1 METKETKEAEQ
12 SKAESTAKV
21 VEQAKAKPVGEVDVT
36 QKITRYLRWGVVA
49 LVLLIGLAVGGA
61 WAYQHRRPPVVMTDA
76 IVKEA
81 ATVVTAPGNAKV
93 VALQVENGDH
103 VEAGDVLMTLEPA
116 VTDEDVARLE
126 QNAEMAKDSLA
137 SLRRGIPVTR
147 EITIP
152 AAPAPAPVAPT
163 PSVSSAE
170 VSQARARME
179 RMNELFAMG
188 AVSARQK
195 DEAAAAY
202 QSALAGSQVSA
213 PAPPPSSA
221 PTVSYETVMQ
231 PASAEQIQQA
241 ELLVKQADIAL
252 ANAKKAHDMTEVRA
266 SVAGTVQFAD
276 GIGPNVQVQAGTELA
291 NIYDPNDMWIEAQV
305 PTATAEKLSLG
316 QTLAYIVDGQRY
328 VGAVRELAPIEPPT
342 ADASADANANG
353 DGNAEASGDNTSANG
368 ENATPDQAQVPAK
381 ENAPAVGV
389 PLPKEE
395 GFAPSAEHKEAQTSD
410 TASNSASTDTNAT
423 GEATSSNGS
432 GTGTDEAPQAEQ
444 ETIIR
449 LAVNQDDV
457 QSLPVN
463 AEAQIELTP

>member
-1 METKETKEAEQ
+1 MEKKETKEAEQ
-12 SKAESTAKV
+12 PKAESATKV
-21 VEQAKAKPVGEVDVT
+21 TEQAKAKSAGEVDVT
-36 QKITRYLRWGVVA
+36 QKIMRYVRFGVIA
-49 LVLLIGLAVGGA
+49 LVLLTLIAVGGA
-61 WAYQHRRPPVVMTDA
+61 WAYQHRKPPVVMTDA

-137 SLRRGIPVTR
+137 SLRRGIPVTK

-179 RMNELFAMG
+179 RMNELFSMG
-188 AVSARQK
+188 AVSAKQK

-213 PAPPPSSA
+213 PAPPPPSA

-305 PTATAEKLSLG
+305 PTSTAEKLSLG

-328 VGAVRELAPIEPPT
+328 VGAVRELAPIEPPV
-342 ADASADANANG
+342 ADTSADANANG
-353 DGNAEASGDNTSANG
+353 DGNAEANTSSDNASANG
-368 ENATPDQAQVPAK
+368 DASAEDK
-381 ENAPAVGV
+381 EKPTVGV
-389 PLPKEE
+389 PLPKEN
-395 GFAPSAEHKEAQTSD
+395 GFAPSAEKQEAQAQTPDTTSD
-410 TASNSASTDTNAT
+410 ASSADANAT
-423 GEATSSNGS
+423 GEATSSEGD
-432 GTGTDEAPQAEQ
+432 GTGTDETSQAEQ

-457 QSLPVN
+457 QSIPVN